1 MLYLLDANALITAHN
16 TWYGHKRVPEFWR
29 WLIHHGQAGTV
40 KMPAEIYAEVEGG
53 NDELAGW
60 MHDAATKSAL
70 LLGEASDPAAVQ
82 AVLALYGDPL
92 TEADLITIG
101 QDPFL
106 IAAALG
112 HQDRLVVTAEVSK
125 PSRTGAR
132 RHVPDVC
139 NDCGVHWMHP
149 VGFIADL
156 DFSTDWDSLD
166 KLLG

>member
-29 WLIHHGQAGTV
+29 WLIHHGNAGSV

-53 NDELAGW
+53 NDELADW
-60 MHDAATKSAL
+60 MHDAATKKAL
-70 LLGEASDPAAVQ
+70 LLNEFSDPISVQ
-82 AVLALYGDPL
+82 SVLSCYGDLL

-112 HQDRLVVTAEVSK
+112 HSDRKVITAEVSK
-125 PSRTGAR
+125 PTRTGAR

-139 NDCGVHWMHP
+139 GDCGVNWMHP
-149 VGFIADL
+149 VGFIVEL
-156 DFSTDWDSLD
+156 NFSTNWDSF
-166 KLLG
+166 

>member
-16 TWYGHKRVPEFWR
+16 TWYGHARVPEFWQ
-29 WLIHHGQAGTV
+29 WLIHQGVAGTV
-40 KMPAEIYAEVEGG
+40 KMPVEIYAEVENG
-53 NDELAGW
+53 NDELANW
-60 MHDAATKSAL
+60 MHDAATKKAL
-70 LLGEASDPAAVQ
+70 LFDEASDPAAVQ
-82 AVLALYGDPL
+82 VVLGLYGNPL

-112 HQDRLVVTAEVSK
+112 HSDRSVVTAEVSK
-125 PSRTGAR
+125 PTRTGAR

-139 NDCGVHWMHP
+139 GDCGVNWMHP
-149 VGFIADL
+149 VSFIADL
-156 DFSTDWDSLD
+156 NFSTDWNSID